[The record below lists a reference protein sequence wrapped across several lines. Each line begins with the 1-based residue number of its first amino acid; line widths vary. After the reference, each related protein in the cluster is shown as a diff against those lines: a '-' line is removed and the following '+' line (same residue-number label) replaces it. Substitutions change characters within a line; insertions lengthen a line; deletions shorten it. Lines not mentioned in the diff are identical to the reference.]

1 MIVKKLLLGLLLWGV
16 NCQIFATEVFV
27 IAHSISTRAE
37 ARKVIQKKGWIENT
51 NSEQAKGIL
60 VVCRSGLSY
69 PLNSSYKN
77 IKELNEDAN
86 MQYYRLQLSYLHL
99 SYEWKQNCHRRPTYL
114 LPSGRLIRVSK

>member
-1 MIVKKLLLGLLLWGV
+1 MIIKKLLIGILLWGV

-37 ARKVIQKKGWIENT
+37 ARKVIQKKGWIETT
-51 NSEQAKGIL
+51 NSEQATGIL

-69 PLNSSYKN
+69 PLNFSYKN

-86 MQYYRLQLSYLHL
+86 MQLNITGSNYHIYIFRMSGNRTVTEDQHIYY
-99 SYEWKQNCHRRPTYL
+99 PTDD
-114 LPSGRLIRVSK
+114 